1 MLGVDVGGTFT
12 DVVSVRDGRIE
23 VTKVPSEPADPAAPV
38 VEGAERLGARGPDR
52 LQPREHDGPERG
64 DHPARCRRSRS

>member
-23 VTKVPSEPADPAAPV
+23 VTKVPSSATDPSAPV
-38 VEGAERLGARGPDR
+38 VEGAQRLGPRGRPGV
-52 LQPREHDGPERG
+52 QPRQHDGPERG
-64 DHPARCRRSRS
+64 DHADAAEDRRS

>member
-23 VTKVPSEPADPAAPV
+23 VTKVPSSATDPAAPV
-38 VEGAERLGARGPDR
+38 VEGAGGWGSRARR
-52 LQPREHDGPERG
+52 CSTT
-64 DHPARCRRSRS
+64 PARWA